1 MTDRSELSRLAL
13 RLERELTVRTHL
25 KTLLAATGTSIALVR
40 ADLQAVK
47 ERIAR
52 RSPLVKRPR

>member
-1 MTDRSELSRLAL
+1 MTDRRELSRLSL
-13 RLERELTVRTHL
+13 RLERELTVRAHL
-25 KTLLAATGTSIALVR
+25 NTLLAATGTSIALVR

-52 RSPLVKRPR
+52 RSPPVKRPR